1 MTLILT
7 YATPNYLLQV
17 SDRLVTQDTKPFDT
31 ASNKNVIYHAKNAIV
46 TIGYSGPAYMD
57 GTTTDRWIAEK
68 LRGEKFRDHEPGR
81 PWALQIGRAERWL
94 DIGQSIE
101 LLRRESAEVFSRL
114 PASQRTRHHIVVA
127 GWQWRRRRDRFF
139 SRPFLCEISNGESE
153 AERHAF
159 THDQVP
165 RYWHWAPKHPAYLSS
180 IPDQNPLSRCEL
192 DKLKK
197 ELRSA
202 WQSPQAS
209 VNVLI
214 GAIRFAAQ
222 KSPTVGPDCMS
233 IYMPTLSLGV
243 VEAKY
248 LAKDSH
254 QSEPG
259 GGKSF
264 SPWVVGPY
272 SVMPP
277 AEIVGD
283 HYVGLG
289 PIIVSLIGSSSVA
302 GWHFPPDFPGLPDE
316 LRSLVPDEARVRTV
330 SSFSSQKRKG
340 YP

>member
-17 SDRLVTQDTKPFDT
+17 SDRLVTQGNAKPFDP
-31 ASNKNVIYHAKNAIV
+31 ASNKNVIYHAKNAIA

-101 LLRRESAEVFSRL
+101 LLRRESAEVFCRL

-127 GWQWRRRRDRFF
+127 GWQWRRRQDRFF
-139 SRPFLCEISNGESE
+139 SRPFLCEIRNGESK

-165 RYWHWAPKHPAYLSS
+165 RYWHWAPKRPAYLSS

-222 KSPTVGPDCMS
+222 KSPTVGPDCMVV
-233 IYMPTLSLGV
+233 YMPMPSLRLVKAGYV
-243 VEAKY
+243 AGE
-248 LAKDSH
+248 SQ
-254 QSEPG
+254 QSPSASG
-259 GGKSF
+259 F
-264 SPWVVGPY
+264 SPWIVGPY
-272 SVMPP
+272 SVSAPCK
-277 AEIVGD
+277 IVGEPD
-283 HYVGLG
+283 VLLG
-289 PIIVSLIGSSSVA
+289 PITVSLSGPSSVT
-302 GWHFPPDFPGLPDE
+302 GWPPGFPEPPDEFK
-316 LRSLVPDEARVRTV
+316 SLVPNWANSTSLLRVE
-330 SSFSSQKRKG
+330 SQRRRQ